1 MPCLTPNAMPSAMPT
16 TEPRPDLP
24 PDPHRPADAEARAQ
38 AQAMLAAARHA
49 VLAVLDAE
57 GWPMTS
63 RIAMQTD
70 ADGAPLALLSG
81 LALHTAALT
90 RDPRAA
96 LLIDEAAPTRAPATA
111 SRGSPLTRPRLSVQ
125 VRAEPLTDP
134 TKTDRLR
141 ALWRARDP
149 KAAVY
154 LGLPDFR
161 FWLLVPQAGLLN
173 AGFGRAFRLTA
184 SDLITT
190 DSIPPNDNGP
200 AE

>member
-1 MPCLTPNAMPSAMPT
+1 M
-16 TEPRPDLP
+16 TEGAAPR
-24 PDPHRPADAEARAQ
+24 PDPHRAADAEARA
-38 AQAMLAAARHA
+38 AARALLGSARDA

-63 RIAMQTD
+63 RIALQTD
-70 ADGAPLALLSG
+70 AAGTPLALLSG
-81 LALHTAALT
+81 LALHSAALS

-96 LLIDEAAPTRAPATA
+96 LLLTDDGPAK
-111 SRGSPLTRPRLSVQ
+111 GSALTRPRLSLQ
-125 VRAEPLTDP
+125 VEAALVPPADEAA
-134 TKTDRLR
+134 LR

-161 FWLLVPQAGLLN
+161 FWRFTVRAGLLN
-173 AGFGRAFRLTA
+173 AGFGAAFRLSA
-184 SDLITT
+184 ADLAA
-190 DSIPPNDNGP
+190 PV